1 MSQFYLIASNGVNQ
15 AKTMRGHKTTGITAS
30 VNGWSKGVKIEA
42 SHNAETGK
50 DIFYIYQ
57 TKGSNGSGSNK
68 LIKVIK

>member
-1 MSQFYLIASNGVNQ
+1 
-15 AKTMRGHKTTGITAS
+15 MRGHKTTGITAS